1 MTTASSSET
10 KLTFE
15 YNIFNDVNFIS
26 NTRTG
31 IGTSSTTTYYNNDFQ
46 SGGGGSNSYEDYS
59 SPTTNLD
66 TDDIEFAPNVD
77 GELTLGCRKCG
88 VDYGSSTEL
97 KLHFGAVHSRQTFEC
112 CVCNKLFIRR
122 HGFLVHIKRFHED
135 VTAAKSHPCPFCEQI
150 YTNAEAL
157 NEHCHNQH
165 KSIQQICPLC
175 STQVPDGAMKN
186 HIHMFHVV
194 KEHPLVFTCP
204 SSSVLEQQ
212 PENFQAPVVMEE
224 EEVKKVYVAAA
235 KAPTKRKW
243 PQSKPH
249 HCQLCPYETNR
260 SERLRI
266 HVQGVHEQARQFP
279 CNLCEK
285 SFKQK
290 DKLNRHI
297 TSVHIKDKRFHCE
310 FCPMSFARKDESDR
324 HMGLV
329 HADPRSPN
337 PNKIEHHP
345 EIIIPDSEADESYE
359 YHHQCPQCS
368 YHCKRSDKLKIHII
382 NAHSDER
389 LHSCNFCLKR
399 FKLKDKLNLHVN
411 SVHLKRKPFECRY
424 CKQGFGRKDAAKR
437 HETKW
442 CSAVKASSETNEEAA
457 VILCMK

>member
-1 MTTASSSET
+1 MTTSSTSNSAET

-26 NTRTG
+26 NNRSS
-31 IGTSSTTTYYNNDFQ
+31 GTTSFYNNDFQ
-46 SGGGGSNSYEDYS
+46 SGGNSYEDYS
-59 SPTTNLD
+59 SPDTNLD
-66 TDDIEFAPNVD
+66 TDDIEFAPNAD

-157 NEHCHNQH
+157 SEHCQNQH

-175 STQVPDGAMKN
+175 SAQVPEGGMKS
-186 HIHMFHVV
+186 HIQMFHMV
-194 KEHPLVFTCP
+194 KEHPLVFT
-204 SSSVLEQQ
+204 SDLEQQQQ
-212 PENFQAPVVMEE
+212 PENFQAPTPIGMEE
-224 EEVKKVYVAAA
+224 IKKVYVAVA
-235 KAPTKRKW
+235 KAPTSKRKW

-249 HCQLCPYETNR
+249 HCQLCPYESNR

-266 HVQGVHEQARQFP
+266 HVQGVHEQARQFS
-279 CNLCEK
+279 CHLCEK

-297 TSVHIKDKRFHCE
+297 RSVHIKEKRFHCE
-310 FCPMSFARKDESDR
+310 FCSMSFARKDERDR

-329 HADPRSPN
+329 HTDHHPLAKPI
-337 PNKIEHHP
+337 KIEQQP
-345 EIIIPDSEADESYE
+345 EIPTGQVEEIYE

-389 LHSCNFCLKR
+389 LHSCNFCSKR

-442 CSAVKASSETNEEAA
+442 CSLKALKVETNN
-457 VILCMK
+457 VIL